1 MKTEKDYFRD
11 LAQIRSMMERSS
23 KFLSL
28 SGWAGI
34 MAGVYALVGAYIAH
48 YVLDFRLD
56 TQSDLSIA
64 GGTLPEN
71 FRQVILLAVA
81 ILTLAV
87 GTAMVLS
94 SKNAKDKGEKAWNPT
109 SKRLIVNMAFPLVS
123 GGILMLIFISKGM
136 IGLVV
141 PLSLVFYGLSLYNA
155 SNFTFGL
162 LKYLGL
168 IQISLGLISA
178 CFIEYGLLLWAIG
191 FGVFHI
197 IYGIY
202 MHMKYER

>member
-56 TQSDLSIA
+56 TQSDLSVA

-123 GGILMLIFISKGM
+123 GGILMLIFYLKRYDW
-136 IGLVV
+136 IGCAFV
-141 PLSLVFYGLSLYNA
+141 
-155 SNFTFGL
+155 T
-162 LKYLGL
+162 
-168 IQISLGLISA
+168 
-178 CFIEYGLLLWAIG
+178 G
-191 FGVFHI
+191 FLRAFPVQ
-197 IYGIY
+197 
-202 MHMKYER
+202 RQ